1 LTSNAPQPIA
11 SGSRIG
17 PYEIVAWLGAG
28 GMGVVYRAHDSR
40 LGREVAIKLIPESL
54 AADETRLRRFEQE
67 ARSAGQL
74 NHPNIVAVHDIGVH
88 SGAPYIVTELLEG
101 ESLRSRL
108 EGGALPARKAVDY
121 ARQTAAGLAA
131 AHDKGIVHRD
141 IKPDNLFITTDGRV
155 KILDFGIAK
164 LTTPADSAAG
174 RTGLPTETAEGM
186 VVGTTGYMS
195 PEQVRGEA
203 VDARSDIF
211 SVGTVLHEMLTGRPA
226 FARETA
232 AETMAAILKEDP
244 REPLP
249 ANVPPALERI
259 VSRCLEKARETRYQ
273 SARDLAFGLEV
284 LSDTGARAVPAT
296 ATVQP
301 RRPRIAIGAGIVGL
315 IVVAAL
321 AIWLARGRTPQ
332 PLENPLANAHFSLFT
347 DWPGT
352 EGGAAISPDGK
363 FVAFAA
369 DRDGE
374 FDLFLSQ
381 VGTRNYQN
389 LTRDI
394 PPLSGPN
401 IMRVLGFS
409 GDGADV
415 WFTDGGDASLPK
427 WLIPLSGGTPR
438 AFLGKGPTAPSW
450 SPDDRRL
457 VYFINGNGDP
467 FYLADRTGA
476 DARPLLVNAVDFFA
490 KSAHSHNPVWSA
502 DGQWIYFVHGLT
514 PSDLNVW
521 RVRSSGGTP
530 EQLTTLPGPVNYV
543 APIGPRTLLYTAKT
557 EDGLGPWLWWL
568 DVETKVTQRV
578 TSGLEHYSSVS
589 ASLDGRRV
597 VATVENRTS
606 TLWSVPILE
615 RQAEERDVQPYPMK
629 STRGLAP
636 RFGNG
641 SLFYLSASGSG
652 DGLWFARDGQTS
664 EIWKSADAS
673 LTEPAAVS
681 RDGSRVAIVVNQGG
695 KQRLSVMAAN
705 GTNAQTVAPA
715 IEIRGSFGQGVA
727 DWSRDG
733 EWIVAAGT
741 DAQGPGLFRI
751 PIDGGKPTRL
761 ASGLV
766 VNPVCSPDGTL
777 IVYGGPVVGGVVP
790 LLGVRPD
797 GTSVEMPKV
806 TARLGGGHRF
816 LTNQSLVYLPRG
828 QSKDFYLLDLA
839 TKETRPLT
847 NLSER
852 GGLSTFD
859 ITPDGKQIVFARSRE
874 NADIYLIEIPQK

>member
-1 LTSNAPQPIA
+1 MPVAAGT
-11 SGSRIG
+11 RIG
-17 PYEIVAWLGAG
+17 PYEIVGWLGAG
-28 GMGVVYRAHDSR
+28 GMGEVYRARDSR
-40 LGREVAIKLIPESL
+40 LGRNVAIKLIPESL
-54 AADETRLRRFEQE
+54 ATDETRVRRFEQE
-67 ARSAGQL
+67 ARAAGQL

-88 SGAPYIVTELLEG
+88 AGAPYIVTELLEG
-101 ESLRSRL
+101 ESLRDRL
-108 EGGALPARKAVDY
+108 SGGALPARKAVDY
-121 ARQTAAGLAA
+121 ARQTAIGLAA

-141 IKPDNLFITTDGRV
+141 VKPDNLFITTDGRV

-164 LTTPADSAAG
+164 LSAAG
-174 RTGLPTETAEGM
+174 DAAAPHTGLPTETAEGM
-186 VVGTTGYMS
+186 VVGTAGYMS
-195 PEQVRGEA
+195 PEQVRGEP

-211 SVGTVLHEMLTGRPA
+211 SVGSVLHEMLTGRPA
-226 FARETA
+226 FTRGTA
-232 AETMAAILKEDP
+232 ADTMAAILKEDP
-244 REPLP
+244 REPLA
-249 ANVPPALERI
+249 ANVPPALGRI
-259 VSRCLEKARETRYQ
+259 VSRCLEKARETRFQ

-284 LSDTGARAVPAT
+284 LSDTGATALPAT
-296 ATVQP
+296 AKPAP
-301 RRPRIAIGAGIVGL
+301 RRPLMIGAGIFGL
-315 IVVAAL
+315 IIAAAI
-321 AIWLARGRTPQ
+321 AIWLTQGRTPQ
-332 PLENPLANAHFSLFT
+332 PLENPLANAHFSRFT

-381 VGTRNYQN
+381 VGTGNYQN

-394 PPLSGPN
+394 PPLSSPS

-415 WFTDGGDASLPK
+415 WFTEGGDASLPK
-427 WLIPLSGGTPR
+427 WLIPLSGGSPR
-438 AFLGKGPTAPSW
+438 AFLGKGATAPSW

-457 VYFINGNGDP
+457 AYFINNDGDP

-514 PSDLNVW
+514 PRDLNVW

-543 APIGPRTLLYTAKT
+543 VPIGPRTLLYTAKT

-597 VATVENRTS
+597 VATVENSTS

-629 STRGLAP
+629 STRALAP

-652 DGLWFARDGQTS
+652 DGLWLARDGQTS
-664 EIWKSADAS
+664 EIWKSADGS

-681 RDGSRVAIVVNQGG
+681 RDGSQVAIVVNQGG
-695 KQRLSVMAAN
+695 KQRISMMAAN
-705 GTNAQTVAPA
+705 GTNARTLAPS
-715 IEIRGSFGQGVA
+715 IEIRGSLGSI

-733 EWIVAAGT
+733 EWIVAAGS
-741 DAQGPGLFRI
+741 DAQGAGLFRI
-751 PIDGGKPTRL
+751 PIDGGAPVRL

-766 VNPVCSPDGTL
+766 ISPVCSPDGKL
-777 IVYGGPVVGGVVP
+777 IVYGGPVVGGQVP
-790 LLGVRPD
+790 LLGIRPD
-797 GTSVEMPKV
+797 GTAVELPKV
-806 TARLGGGHRF
+806 LSRLGGGYRF
-816 LTNQSLVYLPRG
+816 LSDETLVFLPRG
-828 QSKDFYLLDLA
+828 QSLNFSLLNLA
-839 TKETRPLT
+839 TKQTRVIT

-852 GGLSTFD
+852 GTLGAFD
-859 ITPDGKQIVFARSRE
+859 ISPDGKQIVFGRSRE
-874 NADIYLIEIPQK
+874 NSDIVLIELPKP

>member
-1 LTSNAPQPIA
+1 
-11 SGSRIG
+11 
-17 PYEIVAWLGAG
+17 
-28 GMGVVYRAHDSR
+28 
-40 LGREVAIKLIPESL
+40 
-54 AADETRLRRFEQE
+54 
-67 ARSAGQL
+67 
-74 NHPNIVAVHDIGVH
+74 
-88 SGAPYIVTELLEG
+88 
-101 ESLRSRL
+101 
-108 EGGALPARKAVDY
+108 
-121 ARQTAAGLAA
+121 
-131 AHDKGIVHRD
+131 
-141 IKPDNLFITTDGRV
+141 
-155 KILDFGIAK
+155 
-164 LTTPADSAAG
+164 
-174 RTGLPTETAEGM
+174 M
-186 VVGTTGYMS
+186 VVGTAGYMS
-195 PEQVRGEA
+195 PEQVRGEP

-226 FARETA
+226 FTRGTA
-232 AETMAAILKEDP
+232 ADTMAAILKEDP
-244 REPLP
+244 REGLP
-249 ANVPPALERI
+249 ADVPPALGRI
-259 VSRCLEKARETRYQ
+259 VSRCLEKARETRFQ

-284 LSDTGARAVPAT
+284 LSDTGATALPAT
-296 ATVQP
+296 AKPAP
-301 RRPRIAIGAGIVGL
+301 RRPLMIGAGIFGL
-315 IVVAAL
+315 MIAAAI
-321 AIWLARGRTPQ
+321 AIWLTQGRTPQ
-332 PLENPLANAHFSLFT
+332 PLENPLANAHFSRFT

-381 VGTRNYQN
+381 VGTGNYQN

-394 PPLSGPN
+394 PPLSSPS

-415 WFTDGGDASLPK
+415 WFTEGGDASLPK
-427 WLIPLSGGTPR
+427 WLIPLSGGSPR
-438 AFLGKGPTAPSW
+438 AFLGKGATAPSW

-457 VYFINGNGDP
+457 AYFINNDGDP
-467 FYLADRTGA
+467 FYVADRTGA

-514 PSDLNVW
+514 PRDLNVW

-543 APIGPRTLLYTAKT
+543 VPIGPRTLLYTAKT

-597 VATVENRTS
+597 VATVENSTS

-629 STRGLAP
+629 STRALAP

-652 DGLWFARDGQTS
+652 DGLWLARDGQTS
-664 EIWKSADAS
+664 EIWKSADGS

-681 RDGSRVAIVVNQGG
+681 RDGSQVAIVVNHGG
-695 KQRLSVMAAN
+695 KQRISMMAAN
-705 GTNAQTVAPA
+705 GTNARTLAPS
-715 IEIRGSFGQGVA
+715 IEIRGSLGSI

-733 EWIVAAGT
+733 EWIVAAGS
-741 DAQGPGLFRI
+741 DAQGAGLFRI
-751 PIDGGKPTRL
+751 PIDGGAPVRL

-766 VNPVCSPDGTL
+766 VSPVCSPDGTL
-777 IVYGGPVVGGVVP
+777 IVYGGPVVGGQVP
-790 LLGVRPD
+790 LLGIRPD
-797 GTSVEMPKV
+797 GTAVELPKV
-806 TARLGGGHRF
+806 LSRLGGGYRF
-816 LTNQSLVYLPRG
+816 LSDETLVFLPRG
-828 QSKDFYLLDLA
+828 QSLNFSLLNLA
-839 TKETRPLT
+839 TKQTRVIT

-852 GGLSTFD
+852 GTLGAFD
-859 ITPDGKQIVFARSRE
+859 ISPDGKQIVFGRSRE
-874 NADIYLIEIPQK
+874 NSDIVLIELPKP

>member
-1 LTSNAPQPIA
+1 MPIA
-11 SGSRIG
+11 AGTRIG
-17 PYEIVAWLGAG
+17 PYEIVDWLGAG
-28 GMGVVYRAHDSR
+28 GMGEVYRARDPR
-40 LGREVAIKLIPESL
+40 LGREVALKLIPQTF
-54 AADETRLRRFEQE
+54 ATDAGRVNRFEQE
-67 ARSAGQL
+67 ARAAGQL
-74 NHPNIVAVHDIGVH
+74 NHPNILAVYDIGMH
-88 SGAPYIVTELLEG
+88 AGTPYIVTELLEG
-101 ESLRSRL
+101 ESLRNRL
-108 EGGALPARKAVDY
+108 AGGALPSRKAVDY
-121 ARQTAAGLAA
+121 ARQAAIGLAA

-141 IKPDNLFITTDGRV
+141 VKPDNLFITTDGRV

-164 LTTPADSAAG
+164 LTTPGDGAAG
-174 RTGLPTETAEGM
+174 HTGLPTETAAGT
-186 VVGTTGYMS
+186 VVGTAGYMS
-195 PEQVRGEA
+195 PEQVRGEP

-211 SVGTVLHEMLTGRPA
+211 SVGAVLHEMLTGRPA
-226 FARETA
+226 FTRDTA
-232 AETMAAILKEDP
+232 ADTMAAILKEDP
-244 REPLP
+244 REHLP
-249 ANVPPALERI
+249 STVPPALERI

-284 LSDTGARAVPAT
+284 LSDTGAKAVPAT

-301 RRPRIAIGAGIVGL
+301 RRPRIAIGSGIVGL

-321 AIWLARGRTPQ
+321 AIWLTRGRAPQ
-332 PLENPLANAHFSLFT
+332 PLENPLANAHFSRFT

-381 VGTRNYQN
+381 VGTGNYQN

-394 PPLSGPN
+394 PPLSRPG

-415 WFTDGGDASLPK
+415 WFTNGGDASLPK

-438 AFLGKGPTAPSW
+438 AFLGKGATAPSW

-457 VYFINGNGDP
+457 VYFINNDGDP

-514 PSDLNVW
+514 PRDLNVW

-543 APIGPRTLLYTAKT
+543 VPIGPRTLLYTAKT

-578 TSGLEHYSSVS
+578 TAGLEHYSSVS

-597 VATVENRTS
+597 VASVENSTS

-629 STRGLAP
+629 STRALAP

-652 DGLWFARDGQTS
+652 DGLWLARDGQTS
-664 EIWKSADAS
+664 EIWKSADGS

-681 RDGSRVAIVVNQGG
+681 RDGTQVAIVVNQGG

-705 GTNAQTVAPA
+705 GTNARTLAPS
-715 IEIRGSFGQGVA
+715 IEIRGSFGSI

-733 EWIVAAGT
+733 EWIVAAGS
-741 DAQGPGLFRI
+741 DAQGAGLFRI
-751 PIDGGKPTRL
+751 PIDGGAPVRL

-766 VNPVCSPDGTL
+766 ISPVCSPDGRL
-777 IVYGGPVVGGVVP
+777 IVYGGPVVGGQVP
-790 LLGVRPD
+790 LLGIRPD
-797 GTSVEMPKV
+797 GTAVELPKV
-806 TARLGGGHRF
+806 LSRLGGGYRF
-816 LTNQSLVYLPRG
+816 LSDETLVFLPRG
-828 QSKDFYLLDLA
+828 QSLNFSLLNLA
-839 TKETRPLT
+839 TKQTRVIT

-852 GGLSTFD
+852 GTLGAFD
-859 ITPDGKQIVFARSRE
+859 ISPDGKQIVFGRSRE
-874 NADIYLIEIPQK
+874 NSDIVLIELPKRE